1 MRKIITDRKIFD
13 KLVEFGIKVERT
25 VANGNTHSV
34 FFTSTFFKDT
44 STGEYRKYIYIGK
57 GGA

>member
-13 KLVEFGIKVERT
+13 KLQELGIKVERT
-25 VANGNTHSV
+25 IANQNTHSV

-44 STGEYRKYIYIGK
+44 STGKYRKYIYIGK
-57 GGA
+57 GSA